1 MFEGVKEAQM
11 SLGMC
16 EKDAEEYQRIVMA
29 DDGLSLREKFVK
41 LQPLIDKWMRENG
54 TSNGD

>member
-16 EKDAEEYQRIVMA
+16 EKDAEEYQR
-29 DDGLSLREKFVK
+29 SKQQTR
-41 LQPLIDKWMRENG
+41 
-54 TSNGD
+54 